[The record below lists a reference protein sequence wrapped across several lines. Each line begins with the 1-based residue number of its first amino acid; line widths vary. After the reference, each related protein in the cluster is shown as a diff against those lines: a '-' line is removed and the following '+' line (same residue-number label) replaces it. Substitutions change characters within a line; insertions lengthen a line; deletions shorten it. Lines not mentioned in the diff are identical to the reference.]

1 MARLLTCA
9 PPLLAPAV
17 NSPPSQCFRLQKK
30 ILKYFIYMKMNLT
43 NVAEK
48 KVVLS
53 SLVPL

>member
-30 ILKYFIYMKMNLT
+30 YFIYMKMNLT

-48 KVVLS
+48 KS
-53 SLVPL
+53 SFIFFSAFVII